1 MTRKVFRY
9 IAVVA
14 IFVFLASTFLIMGV
28 LYNYFTKMQIS
39 QMKGHAALISRGIDL
54 NGDRYFDGLSAEEYR
69 ITWMDAD
76 GTVRYDNKVS
86 ADRLDN
92 HLEREEIREALA
104 DGEGESSR
112 YSQTLMERMLYVAQK
127 LDDGTILRLSDA
139 QQSIPGLILAMI
151 QPLLITA
158 VIALILSLVLA
169 YRLSRRIIQPINDLD
184 LNEPGQ
190 DCVYE
195 ELRPFLDQIR
205 AQKEKIRMQG
215 EDLRQKKKE
224 FETVTGNLPEGM
236 ILTDTEGRIISMNQ
250 AAADFLGTPV
260 VPAGRSIEQV
270 SELRDLVL
278 PVRRALEGGREE
290 ITVNVDR
297 RQYQAMVSPV
307 MSAEKVTGAALL
319 ILDMSEKEKAELA
332 RREFTANVS
341 HELKTPLQ
349 TISGSAELLAGG
361 YVQPDRVP
369 EFAQKIHDESR
380 RMIALVEDI
389 IELSR
394 LDEGRALPEKEE
406 VDLYAIAEMT
416 VSSLN
421 QTADQA
427 GVKLDLEGQSV
438 IMTGI
443 PQLLESLTYNLCDNA
458 IKYNREG
465 GSVMVRV
472 SREGDKALLSVEDD
486 GIGIP
491 KEHQDRIF
499 ERFYRVDKSHSRE
512 VGGTGLGLSLV
523 KHAARAHGGSLQVDS
538 APGKGTRITAVFPCG
553 GITLH

>member
-76 GTVRYDNKVS
+76 GTVRYDNKVA

-205 AQKEKIRMQG
+205 PLKEKSRMQG
-215 EDLRQKKKE
+215 
-224 FETVTGNLPEGM
+224 
-236 ILTDTEGRIISMNQ
+236 
-250 AAADFLGTPV
+250 
-260 VPAGRSIEQV
+260 
-270 SELRDLVL
+270 
-278 PVRRALEGGREE
+278 
-290 ITVNVDR
+290 
-297 RQYQAMVSPV
+297 
-307 MSAEKVTGAALL
+307 
-319 ILDMSEKEKAELA
+319 
-332 RREFTANVS
+332 
-341 HELKTPLQ
+341 
-349 TISGSAELLAGG
+349 
-361 YVQPDRVP
+361 
-369 EFAQKIHDESR
+369 
-380 RMIALVEDI
+380 
-389 IELSR
+389 
-394 LDEGRALPEKEE
+394 
-406 VDLYAIAEMT
+406 
-416 VSSLN
+416 
-421 QTADQA
+421 
-427 GVKLDLEGQSV
+427 
-438 IMTGI
+438 
-443 PQLLESLTYNLCDNA
+443 
-458 IKYNREG
+458 
-465 GSVMVRV
+465 
-472 SREGDKALLSVEDD
+472 
-486 GIGIP
+486 
-491 KEHQDRIF
+491 
-499 ERFYRVDKSHSRE
+499 
-512 VGGTGLGLSLV
+512 
-523 KHAARAHGGSLQVDS
+523 
-538 APGKGTRITAVFPCG
+538 
-553 GITLH
+553 